1 MTTRIAGALVALSI
15 MAPGA
20 LGAQEAATAG
30 EAPRAD
36 SPMDGAVVGTI
47 SSAIDDRVELAERLD
62 RILADPA
69 LTRAHVGLVVQVAE
83 TGEVLYE
90 RAGEKRFT
98 PASNAK
104 LVTGAVA
111 LDALGPDY
119 RWTTRLV
126 ADGTIAGGTLDGDLW
141 IVGGGDPALERER
154 IDEWIAALRE
164 AGIRQITGDVVG
176 DDRIFSHPQWGRG
189 WMWDDLFGGWSAGV
203 TGLQLAPNTVRA
215 ALVAGA
221 APGDTARLVYRDEG
235 PPLPIDNR
243 VRTGAPGSD
252 ARLTFVPDARGG
264 PVELRGWVPL
274 GADSTSLYLAP
285 PDATL
290 YLLDW
295 LRLRFDEAR
304 LRVGGR
310 YRRAQHGETPPAPE
324 ASAWTHV
331 TESPPLSELL
341 GEMLKPSDNQMAESM
356 LRTVGLEEGREG
368 SPEEGLTAVSST
380 LAGWGIEP
388 GAVDLS
394 DGSGLSRYDEVTPHA
409 LARLLRTMWRHPEY
423 ETWLAALPTAG
434 VDGTMRRRLLAT
446 PADDNVRAKTGS
458 LSAVRG
464 LSGYLLD
471 GRGETLI
478 FSLLL
483 NGYDS
488 PGAVAVA
495 LEDLLIEQVAL
506 YRRPVEPGWPSLR
519 RVP

>member
-1 MTTRIAGALVALSI
+1 
-15 MAPGA
+15 MA
-20 LGAQEAATAG
+20 
-30 EAPRAD
+30 
-36 SPMDGAVVGTI
+36 
-47 SSAIDDRVELAERLD
+47 
-62 RILADPA
+62 
-69 LTRAHVGLVVQVAE
+69 RAHVGLVVQVAE
-83 TGEVLYE
+83 TGEILYE
-90 RAGEKRFT
+90 RDGEKRFT
-98 PASNAK
+98 PASNTK

-111 LDALGPDY
+111 LDALGPAY

-126 ADGTIAGGTLDGDLW
+126 ADGAVGGGVLEGDLW
-141 IVGGGDPALERER
+141 VIGGGDPSLERER
-154 IDEWIAALRE
+154 LDEWVAALRE
-164 AGIRQITGDVVG
+164 AGIRQIRGDVIG

-215 ALVAGA
+215 AVVSGE
-221 APGDTARLVYRDEG
+221 APGDPTRLVYRDEG

-252 ARLTFVPDARGG
+252 ARLAVVPDDRGG
-264 PVELRGWVPL
+264 PVQLRGWVPL
-274 GADSTSLYLAP
+274 AADSTSLYLAP
-285 PDATL
+285 PHATL

-295 LRLRFDEAR
+295 LRLRFEEAGIV
-304 LRVGGR
+304 VGGD
-310 YRRAQHGETPPAPE
+310 YRRPEEGETAPAPDD
-324 ASAWTHV
+324 ATWMHV

-356 LRTVGLEEGREG
+356 LRTIGLEEGREG
-368 SPEEGLTAVSST
+368 SPSEGLEVVSST

-394 DGSGLSRYDEVTPHA
+394 DGSGLSRYNEVTPQA

-423 ETWLAALPTAG
+423 ATWLEALPTAG

-446 PADDNVRAKTGS
+446 PAYDNVRAKTGS

-488 PGAVAVA
+488 PGSVAVA

-519 RVP
+519 REP

>member
-1 MTTRIAGALVALSI
+1 MTRTAAALIALALAGPPALS
-15 MAPGA
+15 
-20 LGAQEAATAG
+20 AQEAAPDAG
-30 EAPRAD
+30 SE
-36 SPMDGAVVGTI
+36 GTVVGTI
-47 SSAIDDRVELAERLD
+47 SSAIDDRAELASRLD

-83 TGEVLYE
+83 TGEILYE

-98 PASNAK
+98 PASNTK

-111 LDALGPDY
+111 LDALGPDH

-126 ADGTIAGGTLDGDLW
+126 ADGPIGGGVLEGDLW
-141 IVGGGDPALERER
+141 VIGGGDPALERER
-154 IDEWIAALRE
+154 LDEWIAALRE
-164 AGIRQITGDVVG
+164 AGIRQIRGDVIG
-176 DDRIFSHPQWGRG
+176 DDRIFAHPQWGRG

-215 ALVAGA
+215 ALVSGE
-221 APGDTARLVYRDEG
+221 APGDPTRLVYRDEG

-252 ARLTFVPDARGG
+252 ARLDFVPDAHGG
-264 PVELRGWVPL
+264 PVQLRGWIPL
-274 GADSTSLYLAP
+274 ARDSTSLYLAP
-285 PDATL
+285 PHATL

-295 LRLRFDEAR
+295 LRLRFEEAR
-304 LRVGGR
+304 IVVGGEF
-310 YRRAQHGETPPAPE
+310 RRPDEGEAAPAVDG
-324 ASAWTHV
+324 AAWSHE

-356 LRTVGLEEGREG
+356 LRTIGLEEGREG
-368 SPEEGLTAVSST
+368 SPSEGLAVVSST

-394 DGSGLSRYDEVTPHA
+394 DGSGLSRYNEVTPQA

-423 ETWLAALPTAG
+423 ATWLGALPTAG

-446 PADDNVRAKTGS
+446 PAYDNVRAKTGS

-488 PGAVAVA
+488 PGSVAVA

-519 RVP
+519 REP

>member
-1 MTTRIAGALVALSI
+1 MMTRLAAALVALSL
-15 MAPGA
+15 AGPAA
-20 LGAQEAATAG
+20 LTAQEAAPARQ
-30 EAPRAD
+30 APGAD
-36 SPMDGAVVGTI
+36 SAADGAVVGTI
-47 SSAIDDRVELAERLD
+47 SSAIDDPAELAERLD

-69 LTRAHVGLVVQVAE
+69 LVRAHVGLVVQVAE

-98 PASNAK
+98 PASNTK

-119 RWTTRLV
+119 RWRTRLV
-126 ADGTIAGGTLDGDLW
+126 ADGSIAGGTLDGDLW

-154 IDEWIAALRE
+154 VDEWVAALRE
-164 AGIRQITGDVVG
+164 AGIRQITGDVIG

-203 TGLQLAPNTVRA
+203 TGLQLSPNTVRA
-215 ALVAGA
+215 ALVSGEV
-221 APGDTARLVYRDEG
+221 PGDAARLVYRDEG
-235 PPLPIDNR
+235 PPLPIDVR
-243 VRTGAPGSD
+243 VRTGAPGSE
-252 ARLTFVPDARGG
+252 ARLSFVPDAHGG

-274 GADSTSLYLAP
+274 AADSTGLYLAP
-285 PDATL
+285 AHATL

-295 LRLRFDEAR
+295 LRLRFDEGR
-304 LRVGGR
+304 LRVGGE
-310 YRRAQHGETPPAPE
+310 YRRPEAGETPPAPE
-324 ASAWTHV
+324 SSTWSHE

-341 GEMLKPSDNQMAESM
+341 GEMLKPSDNQMAESV

-368 SPEEGLTAVSST
+368 SPAEGLAVVSST

-394 DGSGLSRYDEVTPHA
+394 DGSGLSRYNEVTPRA
-409 LARLLRTMWRHPEY
+409 LARLLRTMWRHREY
-423 ETWLAALPTAG
+423 ATWLEALPTAG

-446 PADDNVRAKTGS
+446 PAYENVRAKTGS

-464 LSGYLLD
+464 VSGYLLD

-488 PGAVAVA
+488 PGSVAVA
-495 LEDLLIEQVAL
+495 LEDLLIEQIAL

>member
-1 MTTRIAGALVALSI
+1 MTRIALALFAFSLAGPVPST
-15 MAPGA
+15 
-20 LGAQEAATAG
+20 AQEAAPAR
-30 EAPRAD
+30 EAPGAD
-36 SPMDGAVVGTI
+36 TMASGAVVGTI
-47 SSAIDDRVELAERLD
+47 SSAVDDPVELAERLD

-69 LTRAHVGLVVQVAE
+69 LARAHVGLVVQVAE

-98 PASNAK
+98 PASNTK

-111 LDALGPDY
+111 HDDLGPEY
-119 RWTTRLV
+119 RWRTRLV
-126 ADGTIAGGTLDGDLW
+126 ADGTIGGGTLDGDLW
-141 IVGGGDPALERER
+141 VIGGGDPALERER
-154 IDEWIAALRE
+154 IGEWVEALRE
-164 AGIRQITGDVVG
+164 AGIRQVTGDVVG
-176 DDRIFSHPQWGRG
+176 DDRIFTHPQWGRG

-203 TGLQLAPNTVRA
+203 TGLQLSPNTVRA
-215 ALVAGA
+215 ALVSGE
-221 APGDTARLVYRDEG
+221 APGDSARLVYRDEG
-235 PPLPIDNR
+235 PALPIDNR

-252 ARLTFVPDARGG
+252 ARLGFVPDAQGG
-264 PVELRGWVPL
+264 PVKLRGWVPL
-274 GADSTSLYLAP
+274 AADSTSLYLAP
-285 PDATL
+285 PHATL

-304 LRVGGR
+304 ILVGGD
-310 YRRAQHGETPPAPE
+310 YRRPDQGETPPVPE
-324 ASAWTHV
+324 ESAWTHE

-341 GEMLKPSDNQMAESM
+341 GEMLKPSDNQMAETM
-356 LRTVGLEEGREG
+356 LRTIGLEEGREG
-368 SPEEGLTAVSST
+368 SPAEGLAVVSST

-394 DGSGLSRYDEVTPHA
+394 DGSGLSRYNEVTPHA
-409 LARLLRTMWRHPEY
+409 LARLLRTMWRHAEY
-423 ETWLAALPTAG
+423 ATWLDALPTAG

-446 PADDNVRAKTGS
+446 PAYDNVRAKTGS

-471 GRGETLI
+471 GRGETLV

-488 PGAVAVA
+488 PGSVAVA
-495 LEDLLIEQVAL
+495 LEDLLIEQISL
-506 YRRPVEPGWPSLR
+506 YRRPVRPGWPSLR